1 MTLRFPTRLKHLLSA
16 AHLALGAIFLT
27 NAVPVAQAQS
37 GYPIK
42 PIRVIVPFAAGGVA
56 DITIR
61 IVAEKL
67 GDNLG
72 QRLVIENM
80 PGAGGVVAARAVLS
94 SQPDGYTLALLSNG
108 TAVSVPLFKNLPFDP
123 VKNFAPISSIGFFD
137 FIVGTNTNSQ
147 HKTLADVIK
156 FARDNPGKLN
166 VGTIS
171 VGSTQNLSGRIA
183 QIHGRDQLPD
193 RALSRNA
200 GSHCRAAARRHRCDD
215 RQLCRDEIRAAGW
228 QDASVGTTGE
238 SRSVILKDVPTM
250 IEGGVKGYD
259 VVSWNALFAPS
270 GTPPEAI
277 ARLNAGLREVLAM
290 PDVKQKLLDLGIEA
304 KASSPEELKAR
315 LVDDIAEVD
324 RRDRE
329 GRNSETMTKPTVPG
343 PDPHTKVPKFRL
355 PPLACDAHTHIFGP
369 GAKYPYVGSYIPPD
383 APLEDFQA
391 LHKKLGI
398 GRAVIVNASVHGTD
412 NRVALDAIAVSG
424 GRYRAVANIDGTIT
438 ENGPART
445 A

>member
-1 MTLRFPTRLKHLLSA
+1 MTLRFPTRLRHLLRA
-16 AHLALGAIFLT
+16 AHFALGAIFLT
-27 NAVPVAQAQS
+27 NAVPVAQARS
-37 GYPIK
+37 GYPTK

-108 TAVSVPLFKNLPFDP
+108 TAVSVPLFKSLPFDP

-171 VGSTQNLSGRIA
+171 VGSTQNLSAELLKSTAGINF
-183 QIHGRDQLPD
+183 QIVPYRGTPEVIVGLLREDID
-193 RALSRNA
+193 VMIDNYVGMKSAL
-200 GSHCRAAARRHRCDD
+200 
-215 RQLCRDEIRAAGW
+215 
-228 QDASVGTTGE
+228 QDGKMRPVGTTGE
-238 SRSVILKDVPTM
+238 ARSVILKDVPTVS
-250 IEGGVKGYD
+250 EGGVKGYD

-304 KASSPEELKAR
+304 KASSPEELKVR
-315 LVDDIAEVD
+315 LVDDIAKW
-324 RRDRE
+324 
-329 GRNSETMTKPTVPG
+329 T
-343 PDPHTKVPKFRL
+343 
-355 PPLACDAHTHIFGP
+355 
-369 GAKYPYVGSYIPPD
+369 
-383 APLEDFQA
+383 
-391 LHKKLGI
+391 
-398 GRAVIVNASVHGTD
+398 AVIDKAG
-412 NRVALDAIAVSG
+412 I
-424 GRYRAVANIDGTIT
+424 
-438 ENGPART
+438 PKQ
-445 A
+445 

>member
-16 AHLALGAIFLT
+16 AHLAFGAIFLT
-27 NAVPVAQAQS
+27 SAVPVAQAQS
-37 GYPIK
+37 GYPTK

-171 VGSTQNLSGRIA
+171 VGSTQNLSAELLKSTAGINF
-183 QIHGRDQLPD
+183 QIVPYRGTPEVIVGLLREDID
-193 RALSRNA
+193 VMIDNYVGMKSAL
-200 GSHCRAAARRHRCDD
+200 
-215 RQLCRDEIRAAGW
+215 
-228 QDASVGTTGE
+228 QDGKMRPVGTTGE

-304 KASSPEELKAR
+304 KDSSPEELKAR
-315 LVDDIAEVD
+315 LVDDIAKW
-324 RRDRE
+324 
-329 GRNSETMTKPTVPG
+329 T
-343 PDPHTKVPKFRL
+343 
-355 PPLACDAHTHIFGP
+355 
-369 GAKYPYVGSYIPPD
+369 
-383 APLEDFQA
+383 
-391 LHKKLGI
+391 
-398 GRAVIVNASVHGTD
+398 AVIDKAG
-412 NRVALDAIAVSG
+412 I
-424 GRYRAVANIDGTIT
+424 
-438 ENGPART
+438 PKQ
-445 A
+445 

>member
-1 MTLRFPTRLKHLLSA
+1 MTLCFPTRLKPLLA
-16 AHLALGAIFLT
+16 AAQLALGAVFLT
-27 NAVPVAQAQS
+27 NATPVAQAQS
-37 GYPIK
+37 GYPTK
-42 PIRVIVPFAAGGVA
+42 TIRVIVPFAAGGVA

-67 GDNLG
+67 GENLG

-80 PGAGGVVAARAVLS
+80 PGAGGVAAARAVLS

-108 TAVSVPLFKNLPFDP
+108 TAVSVPLFKSLPFDP

-137 FIVGTNTNSQ
+137 FIVGTNASSKY
-147 HKTLADVIK
+147 KTLADVIT

-171 VGSTQNLSGRIA
+171 VGSTQNLSAELLKSTAGINF
-183 QIHGRDQLPD
+183 QIVPYRGTPEVIVGLLREDID
-193 RALSRNA
+193 VMIDNYVGMKSAL
-200 GSHCRAAARRHRCDD
+200 
-215 RQLCRDEIRAAGW
+215 
-228 QDASVGTTGE
+228 QDGKMRPVATTGE
-238 SRSVILKDVPTM
+238 ARSVILKDAPTM

-315 LVDDIAEVD
+315 LVDDIAKW
-324 RRDRE
+324 
-329 GRNSETMTKPTVPG
+329 T
-343 PDPHTKVPKFRL
+343 
-355 PPLACDAHTHIFGP
+355 
-369 GAKYPYVGSYIPPD
+369 
-383 APLEDFQA
+383 
-391 LHKKLGI
+391 
-398 GRAVIVNASVHGTD
+398 AVID
-412 NRVALDAIAVSG
+412 
-424 GRYRAVANIDGTIT
+424 RAGI
-438 ENGPART
+438 PKQ
-445 A
+445 

>member
-27 NAVPVAQAQS
+27 TAVPVAQAQS
-37 GYPIK
+37 GYPTK

-137 FIVGTNTNSQ
+137 FIVGTNANSQ

-171 VGSTQNLSGRIA
+171 VGSTQNLSAELLKSTAGINF
-183 QIHGRDQLPD
+183 QIVPYRGTPEVIVGLLREDID
-193 RALSRNA
+193 VMIDNYVGMKSAL
-200 GSHCRAAARRHRCDD
+200 
-215 RQLCRDEIRAAGW
+215 
-228 QDASVGTTGE
+228 QDGKMRPVGTTGE

-250 IEGGVKGYD
+250 IEGGVRGYD

-315 LVDDIAEVD
+315 LVDDIAKW
-324 RRDRE
+324 
-329 GRNSETMTKPTVPG
+329 T
-343 PDPHTKVPKFRL
+343 
-355 PPLACDAHTHIFGP
+355 
-369 GAKYPYVGSYIPPD
+369 
-383 APLEDFQA
+383 
-391 LHKKLGI
+391 
-398 GRAVIVNASVHGTD
+398 AVIDKAG
-412 NRVALDAIAVSG
+412 I
-424 GRYRAVANIDGTIT
+424 
-438 ENGPART
+438 PKQ
-445 A
+445 

>member
-37 GYPIK
+37 GYPTK

-171 VGSTQNLSGRIA
+171 VGSTQNLSAELLKSTAGINF
-183 QIHGRDQLPD
+183 QIVPYRGTPEVIVGLLREDID
-193 RALSRNA
+193 VMKSAL
-200 GSHCRAAARRHRCDD
+200 
-215 RQLCRDEIRAAGW
+215 
-228 QDASVGTTGE
+228 QDGKMRPVGTTGE

-304 KASSPEELKAR
+304 KASSPDELKAR
-315 LVDDIAEVD
+315 LVDDIAKW
-324 RRDRE
+324 
-329 GRNSETMTKPTVPG
+329 T
-343 PDPHTKVPKFRL
+343 
-355 PPLACDAHTHIFGP
+355 
-369 GAKYPYVGSYIPPD
+369 
-383 APLEDFQA
+383 
-391 LHKKLGI
+391 
-398 GRAVIVNASVHGTD
+398 AVIEKAG
-412 NRVALDAIAVSG
+412 I
-424 GRYRAVANIDGTIT
+424 
-438 ENGPART
+438 PKQ
-445 A
+445 

>member
-1 MTLRFPTRLKHLLSA
+1 MTLRFPTRLKHLLGA
-16 AHLALGAIFLT
+16 AHFVLGAIFLT
-27 NAVPVAQAQS
+27 NAVSVAQAQS
-37 GYPIK
+37 GYPTK

-123 VKNFAPISSIGFFD
+123 VKNFTPISSIGFFD

-171 VGSTQNLSGRIA
+171 VGSTQNLSAELLKSTAGINF
-183 QIHGRDQLPD
+183 QIVPYRGTPEVIIGLLREDID
-193 RALSRNA
+193 VMIDNYVGMKSAL
-200 GSHCRAAARRHRCDD
+200 
-215 RQLCRDEIRAAGW
+215 
-228 QDASVGTTGE
+228 QDGKMRPVGTTGE
-238 SRSVILKDVPTM
+238 ARSVILKDVPTV

-277 ARLNAGLREVLAM
+277 ARLNAGLRDVLAM

-304 KASSPEELKAR
+304 KASSPEELEAR
-315 LVDDIAEVD
+315 LVDDIAKW
-324 RRDRE
+324 
-329 GRNSETMTKPTVPG
+329 T
-343 PDPHTKVPKFRL
+343 
-355 PPLACDAHTHIFGP
+355 
-369 GAKYPYVGSYIPPD
+369 
-383 APLEDFQA
+383 
-391 LHKKLGI
+391 
-398 GRAVIVNASVHGTD
+398 AVIDKAG
-412 NRVALDAIAVSG
+412 I
-424 GRYRAVANIDGTIT
+424 
-438 ENGPART
+438 PKQ
-445 A
+445 

>member
-1 MTLRFPTRLKHLLSA
+1 MTLCFPTRLKHLLTA
-16 AHLALGAIFLT
+16 AQWALGAIFLT
-27 NAVPVAQAQS
+27 SAVPVAQAQS
-37 GYPIK
+37 SYPNR

-56 DITIR
+56 DITMR

-80 PGAGGVVAARAVLS
+80 PGAGGVAAARSVLS

-108 TAVSVPLFKNLPFDP
+108 TTVSVPLFKNLPFDP
-123 VKNFAPISSIGFFD
+123 VKSFAPISTIGFFD
-137 FIVGTNTNSQ
+137 FIVGTNANSQ
-147 HKTLADVIK
+147 HKTLADLIK

-171 VGSTQNLSGRIA
+171 VGSTQNLSAELLKSTAGINF
-183 QIHGRDQLPD
+183 QIVPYRGTPEVIVGLLREDID
-193 RALSRNA
+193 VMIDNYVGMKSAL
-200 GSHCRAAARRHRCDD
+200 
-215 RQLCRDEIRAAGW
+215 
-228 QDASVGTTGE
+228 QDGKMRPVGTTGE
-238 SRSVILKDVPTM
+238 ARSVILKDVPTM

-315 LVDDIAEVD
+315 LVDDIAKW
-324 RRDRE
+324 
-329 GRNSETMTKPTVPG
+329 T
-343 PDPHTKVPKFRL
+343 
-355 PPLACDAHTHIFGP
+355 
-369 GAKYPYVGSYIPPD
+369 
-383 APLEDFQA
+383 
-391 LHKKLGI
+391 
-398 GRAVIVNASVHGTD
+398 AVIDKAG
-412 NRVALDAIAVSG
+412 I
-424 GRYRAVANIDGTIT
+424 
-438 ENGPART
+438 PKQ
-445 A
+445 